1 MFEVKLHVFVYDQLY
16 EREFVVLRLE
26 PEERIL
32 YVFLNIQQY
41 LPDMLRLLFMN

>member
-32 YVFLNIQQY
+32 
-41 LPDMLRLLFMN
+41 PDMLRLLFMN